1 MSWERLVKDNISF
14 LTDPKKKVWQPDEL
28 TIVYEIVNLHDGTN
42 ERDSGCGLCRRSKVS
57 RVRKI
62 VETYIK
68 DNAII

>member
-1 MSWERLVKDNISF
+1 MSWEQLIQDNIAM

-28 TIVYEIVNLHDGTN
+28 FIVYEIVNLHDGTN
-42 ERDSGCGLCRRSKVS
+42 ETDTGCGLCRRSKVS

-68 DNAII
+68 DKAIN